1 MKKSDWGVQVRFQT
15 TSGGWLITNAPIND
29 EWNDNSIGLRLW
41 GRNLVFMA
49 GDNYGASEE
58 QKITANDGEWHN
70 AFLSSKDGVVRTYL
84 DDELIAETKNV
95 GSSDLN
101 GHVLRIGE
109 STKQFWVGASKL
121 PKPLRGQLFD
131 GQIVNVRFF
140 DYSLTE
146 TDIKRLGSGLKSSK
160 KPVLEWEPKKST
172 RSKKVVRGP
181 IRLQSDTS
189 KIRFANIWIQPLAGE

>member
-1 MKKSDWGVQVRFQT
+1 
-15 TSGGWLITNAPIND
+15 
-29 EWNDNSIGLRLW
+29 
-41 GRNLVFMA
+41 
-49 GDNYGASEE
+49 E

-70 AFLSSKDGVVRTYL
+70 AFLSSKGGVVRTYL

-101 GHVLRIGE
+101 GHVFRIGE

-131 GQIVNVRFF
+131 GQIANVRFF

-146 TDIKRLGSGLKSSK
+146 TDIKKLAGGEKNPR
-160 KPVLEWEPKKST
+160 KPVLDWRPKE
-172 RSKKVVRGP
+172 SKESNNVVKGP

-189 KIRFANIWIQPLAGE
+189 KIRFANIWVQPLRGK